1 MANMFLFQGSHLN
14 AEEAADPQEAV
25 ARFESVARAM
35 LNRMDGSLQTIR
47 GVGEEP
53 NPGRRLAIL
62 EGAVSSLAPDA
73 AALISRGDGLLLT
86 VHAADA
92 TLAER
97 LSLSLEKLRAKWS
110 QVMAE
115 TEVSYFDYHFFF
127 FNSILGEKNSSS
139 ES

>member
-1 MANMFLFQGSHLN
+1 
-14 AEEAADPQEAV
+14 
-25 ARFESVARAM
+25 M

-47 GVGEEP
+47 GVCEEP

-92 TLAER
+92 NLAER
-97 LSLSLEKLRAKWS
+97 LSLSQEKLRAKWS

-115 TEVSYFDYHFFF
+115 TEVSF
-127 FNSILGEKNSSS
+127 I
-139 ES
+139 